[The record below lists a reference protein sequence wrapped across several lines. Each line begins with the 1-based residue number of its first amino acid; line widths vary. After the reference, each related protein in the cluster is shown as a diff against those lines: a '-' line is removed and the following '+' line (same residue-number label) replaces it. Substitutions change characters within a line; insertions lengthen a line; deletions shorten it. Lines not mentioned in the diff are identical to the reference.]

1 MTNGKAPAFCGLPH
15 SESEVYF
22 ESWTSIQSAIHNEE
36 SLETMARKLTGRI
49 CVTGTLHAIDALHV
63 GSGEADHRSDMALA
77 VDGDANLSVAG
88 TGIAGALRAWC
99 TRRFDESLVKAVFG
113 YQKGDQGHAAFL
125 FVENAAI
132 KSATDQQLTADN
144 CEIRDHVG
152 IDDQYGTAA
161 ISIKF
166 DRAVLP
172 PGSKLKF
179 NLTLELPVDGD
190 ALCDGPKAQAMLG
203 HLLEA
208 LSSPDG
214 IRIGGGKTRGLG
226 RVHFAEDPVV
236 HYESFGLKGLSDRL
250 KNSGRTTRK
259 ICDLKKASLA
269 TTKKHIPRLQITIRW
284 IPVLPTMS
292 KSSTDGLLID
302 TLPLLG
308 STVGGVAPLL
318 AGSGIKG
325 VLRQRAELIIRTLLQ
340 SKSPA
345 WMTSSGRQ
353 RFADQLDEDLPL
365 IQGLF
370 GSKSRKKSSKDSASV
385 GALHVADCFATL
397 ANTLDNWNSL
407 YLASATDGANEQ
419 QRMASVAAGKNTV
432 GRGDIPTPRQPQP
445 KWQVA
450 YHNAIDR
457 WTGGPKNN
465 FLFQVLEPHGEGWN
479 PFAME
484 LDLDRIGKTYG
495 DDTAADMADADATR
509 EQSMVLLLL
518 VLRDLSK
525 QRIPIGFGGNR
536 GLGEIKVTSI
546 MVKPIEGSPFGLS
559 TAGAEFTDSQFST
572 FGEAIQTRWQ
582 ASWRSLF
589 PPRAQNNPVP
599 PEVAHA

>member
-1 MTNGKAPAFCGLPH
+1 
-15 SESEVYF
+15 
-22 ESWTSIQSAIHNEE
+22 
-36 SLETMARKLTGRI
+36 MARKLTGRI

-63 GSGEADHRSDMALA
+63 GSGEQDHRSDMALA
-77 VDGDANLSVAG
+77 VDGDGNLSVAG

-113 YQKGDQGHAAFL
+113 YQEGDAGHAAYL
-125 FVENAAI
+125 SVENAAI
-132 KSATDQQLTADN
+132 TGADGQDLTADN

-172 PGSKLKF
+172 PGTKLAL
-179 NLTLELPVDGD
+179 NLTLELAGKDEK
-190 ALCDGPKAQAMLG
+190 LCDHAEAQAMLG
-203 HLLEA
+203 YLLEA
-208 LSSPDG
+208 LGGPDG

-226 RVHFAEDPVV
+226 RVQLLAEGFTIE
-236 HYESFGLKGLSDRL
+236 HESFGIKGLAARL
-250 KNSGRTTRK
+250 KNSGGTIRT
-259 ICDLKKASLA
+259 IDELKKASSQS
-269 TTKKHIPRLQITIRW
+269 TKANIPRLQITIAW
-284 IPVLPTMS
+284 TPVLPTMS

-302 TLPLLG
+302 ALPLLG
-308 STVGGVAPLL
+308 STGGGAAPLL